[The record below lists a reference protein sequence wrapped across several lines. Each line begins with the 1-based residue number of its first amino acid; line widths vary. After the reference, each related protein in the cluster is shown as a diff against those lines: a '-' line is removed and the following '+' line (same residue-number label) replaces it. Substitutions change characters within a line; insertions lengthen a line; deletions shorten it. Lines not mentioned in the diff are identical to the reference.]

1 MKRTNDPT
9 YQQKLF
15 LVSLLKNKGYT
26 PADLANPQVENI
38 FDKEWKDVVE
48 KLGEIR
54 HRISRED
61 ENVIKSIINKY

>member
-15 LVSLLKNKGYT
+15 LVNLLKNRGYSA
-26 PADLANPQVENI
+26 ADLTNPQVENI
-38 FDKEWKDVVE
+38 FDKEWKDAIE
-48 KLGEIR
+48 KLGELR

-61 ENVIKSIINKY
+61 EDVIKSIINKY

>member
-15 LVSLLKNKGYT
+15 LVNLLKNRGYSA
-26 PADLANPQVENI
+26 ADLANPQVENI
-38 FDKEWKDVVE
+38 FDKEWKDAIE
-48 KLGEIR
+48 KLGELR

-61 ENVIKSIINKY
+61 EDVIKSIINKY

>member
-1 MKRTNDPT
+1 MKNTNDPT

-15 LVSLLKNKGYT
+15 LVHLLKNRGYS
-26 PADLANPQVENI
+26 ASDLATPEQENI
-38 FDKEWKDVVE
+38 FDKEWKELVE
-48 KLGEIR
+48 KLEELR

>member
-15 LVSLLKNKGYT
+15 LVNLLKNRGYS

-38 FDKEWKDVVE
+38 FDKEWKDAIE
-48 KLGEIR
+48 KLGELR

-61 ENVIKSIINKY
+61 EDVIKSIINKY